1 MTAKIEKKIVSV
13 SLVSKSE
20 QKSTADVV
28 PVPKVQ
34 QLNELLKRPDVLNGK
49 TYKIKPPVCDSAL
62 YITLNDIVLNPG
74 SSHETQRPFEIFI
87 ASKNMAEYQWVA
99 AFTRVASA
107 VFRKGGD
114 IIFIVEELKSVQ
126 DPNGGY
132 YSKRGRMSSVV
143 AEIGYVIEQHFKD
156 IGLIKSDD
164 LLPAVIAIREEAK
177 SSGAMAH
184 AADCVKCGN
193 LKCVVVM
200 DGCPVCTQC
209 GDSKCG

>member
-1 MTAKIEKKIVSV
+1 MTMKFEKKIVSV
-13 SLVSKSE
+13 SVVSKE
-20 QKSTADVV
+20 EHEGKIDLV

-34 QLNELLKRPDVLNGK
+34 QLNEQLKRPDVLHGK

-74 SSHETQRPFEIFI
+74 SSHETRRPFEIFI

-143 AEIGYVIEQHFKD
+143 AEIGCVIEQHFKD

-164 LLPAVIAIREEAK
+164 LLPAVVALREEAK
-177 SSGAMAH
+177 VSGAMEH
-184 AADCVKCGN
+184 AADCVDCGG
-193 LKCVVVM
+193 LKCVVTM
-200 DGCPVCTQC
+200 DGCPVCVVC
-209 GDSKCG
+209 GSSKCG